1 MNCARSPVLRAGG
14 LRCSELGDEH
24 EHDLTDAQT
33 LAIEET
39 AHAQRSAHSQTVEL
53 ARLVLRGRG
62 L

>member
-1 MNCARSPVLRAGG
+1 MLRAGG